1 MEVLTNFLQGTGSI
15 ILMAL
20 IQILVCAIGVYGF
33 LFIKRLAKKA
43 GLDTEDTILR
53 QIESIINS
61 IVCATNQKIV
71 DKLKELSPDGKLTDI
86 QAEEIFNA
94 VKNSVVSCLNS
105 DQIAYLINQ
114 WGTVDD
120 ALEYLIE
127 SFVSYNHTSV
137 LNSSVGSLEIP
148 EIDDKPKESVEEEVE
163 SVDETIVAEDSI
175 ETE

>member
-1 MEVLTNFLQGTGSI
+1 M
-15 ILMAL
+15 
-20 IQILVCAIGVYGF
+20 
-33 LFIKRLAKKA
+33 
-43 GLDTEDTILR
+43 
-53 QIESIINS
+53 
-61 IVCATNQKIV
+61 
-71 DKLKELSPDGKLTDI
+71 
-86 QAEEIFNA
+86 
-94 VKNSVVSCLNS
+94 
-105 DQIAYLINQ
+105 INQ
-114 WGTVDD
+114 WGTVDN